1 MTLFEECKEALS
13 ADFII
18 VKGRLQKDAIDIFN
32 KYPLVNGNISWSEIE
47 YSDYEDINHLLNA
60 NSIENDNVFVFVDD
74 VSIPIFRS
82 NLNLLSENIHD
93 VTALSPKL
101 FIFNNDVILQ
111 PLFPTEMFRL
121 GINSKKEHV

>member
-60 NSIENDNVFVFVDD
+60 NSIENDN
-74 VSIPIFRS
+74 
-82 NLNLLSENIHD
+82 
-93 VTALSPKL
+93 
-101 FIFNNDVILQ
+101 
-111 PLFPTEMFRL
+111 
-121 GINSKKEHV
+121 